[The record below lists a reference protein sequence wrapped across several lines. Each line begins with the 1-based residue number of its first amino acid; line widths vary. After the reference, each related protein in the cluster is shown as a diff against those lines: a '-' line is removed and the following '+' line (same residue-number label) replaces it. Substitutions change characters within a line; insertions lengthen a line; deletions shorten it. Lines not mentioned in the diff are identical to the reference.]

1 MAKQNGKHVAIAS
14 FLVVVIAWVS
24 SGLTSYVG
32 NVHQTGD
39 TAADVVELKEEGCDP
54 ARAHSTSIAVIETKI
69 EALKEQEQSNTE
81 AILKAIREK
90 N

>member
-39 TAADVVELKEEGCDP
+39 TAADVVELKEDGCDP
-54 ARAHSTSIAVIETKI
+54 ARVNGTSIAVIQTQLEGLKQQQHDDTET
-69 EALKEQEQSNTE
+69 
-81 AILKAIREK
+81 ILTAIRE